1 MFSHGLKTL
10 PHTHP
15 APHLLCSQKLH
26 TESGKP
32 ERDARVSWWRT
43 DLNRYSQ
50 IVVDQDRAQNPSFQK
65 QSVHLSIYPSII
77 CLSTYQLAFHLP
89 ITYLS
94 MYHLYASLLSIYHL
108 SSSTYYLSITFI
120 IYDHTFIIYY
130 LTVYPALIYASG
142 MYGYQH
148 TCVEAGCSCLIS
160 GHAFVSRLQSL

>member
-1 MFSHGLKTL
+1 MVLKHYPT
-10 PHTHP
+10 
-15 APHLLCSQKLH
+15 PHLLCSQKLH

-43 DLNRYSQ
+43 DLNCYSQ

-89 ITYLS
+89 ITIHIS
-94 MYHLYASLLSIYHL
+94 SLCKLTIRL
-108 SSSTYYLSITFI
+108 SSIIFYLLSITFI
-120 IYDHTFIIYY
+120 IYDYTFIIYY
-130 LTVYPALIYASG
+130 LTVYPALIYVPG

-160 GHAFVSRLQSL
+160 GHAFVSRLKPH